1 MPRPKQKRVIK
12 DDNNSHQTMKTEH
25 AQERKS
31 LALRRSSRLSPN
43 SEDQECLPDCAPAI
57 VSRDT
62 FGRIQRDS
70 TDARAGAANDEV
82 VSIENSTHY
91 LSNRRE
97 AAVEVL
103 PFKAEKRDDKLQ
115 VKVIPHYGEAGGNCR
130 KREQDPISPMCFNE
144 HTRTTSLPGIET
156 FQPDIWIDQKRKHD
170 IQDFSSGIGLR
181 ELHERSLQ
189 PWSTY
194 RTATCTEVSAQLLS
208 VTKDVAQL
216 NTKAGY
222 FSLYEAT

>member
-12 DDNNSHQTMKTEH
+12 DDNSSHQTMKTEH

-31 LALRRSSRLSPN
+31 LALRWSSRLSPN
-43 SEDQECLPDCAPAI
+43 SEDQECLPDCATAI

-62 FGRIQRDS
+62 LGRIQRDS

-91 LSNRRE
+91 LSNRCK
-97 AAVEVL
+97 ATVEVL
-103 PFKAEKRDDKLQ
+103 PLKAEKKDDKLQ

-130 KREQDPISPMCFNE
+130 KREQDPISPMGFNE
-144 HTRTTSLPGIET
+144 HTRMTSLPGIET
-156 FQPDIWIDQKRKHD
+156 FQPGIWTDQKRKRD
-170 IQDFSSGIGLR
+170 IQDCSSGIGLR

-189 PWSTY
+189 PWFTY
-194 RTATCTEVSAQLLS
+194 RTATRTEVPAQLLS
-208 VTKDVAQL
+208 ATKDVAQL

-222 FSLYEAT
+222 IFHYQAT